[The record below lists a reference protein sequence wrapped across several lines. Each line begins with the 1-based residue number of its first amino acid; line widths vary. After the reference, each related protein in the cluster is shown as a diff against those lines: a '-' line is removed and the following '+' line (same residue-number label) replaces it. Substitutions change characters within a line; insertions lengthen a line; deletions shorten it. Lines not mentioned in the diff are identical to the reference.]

1 VDVDDLYAIS
11 GVNTRLDKVVY
22 GLAQHTRKGDEY
34 EVNLYR
40 KIGSAF
46 HAIHNSFGSRLE
58 RLTMPQEQID
68 LLNLATAEVE
78 AAYEALICRIEGY
91 NHYLDAMRKWLEAP
105 EYVIGD
111 TDLRACRWL

>member
-1 VDVDDLYAIS
+1 VD
-11 GVNTRLDKVVY
+11 
-22 GLAQHTRKGDEY
+22 
-34 EVNLYR
+34 LYR

-78 AAYEALICRIEGY
+78 DEYEALMCRMKEY
-91 NHYLDAMRKWLEAP
+91 DHCLDAVREWLEAP
-105 EYVIGD
+105 EYVRGRHGSQSLSMAVTLD
-111 TDLRACRWL
+111 PHATSEEQLDE